1 MVSQN
6 TEIKFG
12 NKMKIQI
19 CLEIERAIGKKVQTP
34 KDFEY
39 LRERI
44 YARLHIL
51 ISSTTLKRI
60 WGYLEDDVHPRESTL
75 DILARFLCFADYQDF
90 QSSVDK
96 KEQQSSPVLSRKLN
110 VIEELRKGD
119 QLLLAWQPDRICRV
133 QYCGNL
139 NFEVLYSEK
148 TRLKEGDTFQCGL
161 FIEGEPLFIDKLVQN
176 GGQPVAYVCG
186 KKAGIRFEK
195 LGDLIEE

>member
-60 WGYLEDDVHPRESTL
+60 WGYLEDDVQPRESTL

-110 VIEELRKGD
+110 VIDELRKGD
-119 QLLLAWQPDRICRV
+119 QLLLAWQPDRIW
-133 QYCGNL
+133 
-139 NFEVLYSEK
+139 
-148 TRLKEGDTFQCGL
+148 
-161 FIEGEPLFIDKLVQN
+161 
-176 GGQPVAYVCG
+176 GQ
-186 KKAGIRFEK
+186 
-195 LGDLIEE
+195 